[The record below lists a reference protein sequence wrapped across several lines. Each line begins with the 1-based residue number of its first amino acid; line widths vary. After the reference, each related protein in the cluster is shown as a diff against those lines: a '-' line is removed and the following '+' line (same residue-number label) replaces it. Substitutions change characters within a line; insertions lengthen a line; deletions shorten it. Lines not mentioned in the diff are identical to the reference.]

1 MDANFSQ
8 QMFYEPDVDYRTFNE
23 IDIVGDLDRDE
34 RGNVLLF
41 LDEATGMSV
50 YVDA

>member
-1 MDANFSQ
+1 
-8 QMFYEPDVDYRTFNE
+8 MFYEPDVDYRTFNE

-41 LDEATGMSV
+41 LDEATGISV